1 MGRGISATRKTPA
14 TALPSE
20 CNYHYFEQRWMEA
33 KITTSDFLLALGALD
48 LGEPQPRYKPKRKL
62 PKPLAPVNKFC
73 REILR
78 GMKVRSAFSLI

>member
-1 MGRGISATRKTPA
+1 
-14 TALPSE
+14 
-20 CNYHYFEQRWMEA
+20 MEA

-48 LGEPQPRYKPKRKL
+48 LGEPQPRYQPKRKL
-62 PKPLAPVNKFC
+62 PKLLEPVNKFC